1 MSGSMASG
9 GEGGMNEGRA
19 HEPLENRIQA
29 GRRVMLYDP
38 SLVGNFDPSWFE
50 PGHWSRIDALR
61 GEAPGRGSTVFF
73 ESEGAAYAL
82 RHYRRGGLVA
92 AMLGDRYLDAGESRS
107 RPFREFRV
115 TQRLQRLGLPVAP
128 VVAALHDPQGLW
140 CRGDLI
146 TRRLVGVSTLA
157 DRLVRSPGS
166 IDWSGVGATV
176 ARFHRVG
183 LHHADLNA
191 HNLLVDDAGHW
202 SLIDFDRASFRE
214 AGLWCDANLVRL
226 RRSILKILDSLNASL
241 DEAMWAALLQGYRE
255 TSSRG
260 GSP

>member
-1 MSGSMASG
+1 
-9 GEGGMNEGRA
+9 MNEGRA
-19 HEPLENRIQA
+19 HEPLEGRIQV
-29 GRRVMLYDP
+29 GRCVMLYDP
-38 SLVGNFDPSWFE
+38 SLVGNFDPRWFE
-50 PGHWSRIDALR
+50 PDYWRQTGALR
-61 GEAPGRGSTVFF
+61 GEAPGRGSTLFF
-73 ESEGAAYAL
+73 EAEDAAYAL

-92 AMLGDRYLDAGESRS
+92 AMLGDRYLNGGESNS

-128 VVAALHDPQGLW
+128 VVAALHESLGLW

-146 TRRLVGVSTLA
+146 TRRLVGVTTLA
-157 DRLVRSPGS
+157 ERLAQSPGS

-191 HNLLVDDAGHW
+191 HNLLVDEAGQW

-214 AGLWCDANLVRL
+214 PGLWRDANLVRL
-226 RRSILKILDSLNASL
+226 RRSILKVLDSLNVRL
-241 DEAMWAALLQGYRE
+241 DEGLWTALLQGYRE
-255 TSSRG
+255 GASRG
-260 GSP
+260 GSA